1 MGAAPMQI
9 AAEKGHL
16 ELSLG
21 EGDDGDDGD
30 DGDGGDMRRI
40 SRNLSRF
47 VYLLLYVV

>member
-1 MGAAPMQI
+1 MQI

-21 EGDDGDDGD
+21 EGD

-47 VYLLLYVV
+47 VYLLLYVE